1 MLHSKN
7 QTLTDMKYNITSK
20 TRNFAVLGLI
30 ALAVGCTN
38 LETNEVDS
46 IIIETGDGVPMGN
59 PEELL
64 AALYNSDMGAFT
76 DQANIYA
83 LFTHTTD
90 EMIPPTRGT
99 DWGDNGVWR
108 QLHQHTWDPT
118 HSYVLGTWN
127 QLNERVFKCNQILG
141 FNPTPEQAA
150 QAKFLRAFFMWH
162 VMDLFGKVP
171 YHEFNEGVDVNP
183 RVLTR
188 AEAFDFI
195 VKDLT
200 EALPGLANTGPKAE
214 NPIATQA
221 AANAMLARVYLNK
234 AVYTAANPEGPYTFA
249 KEDMDKVVQ
258 YADAVTAAGYA
269 LEEDYFTNFS
279 VDATKEIILTSAAGT
294 PENRYRMTLHYDQ
307 RPDGWNGFATLADFY
322 AKFDAADER
331 RGN

>member
-90 EMIPPTRGT
+90 EMIPPSSGT
-99 DWGDNGVWR
+99 DCGDNGVWR
-108 QLHQHTWDPT
+108 HLHQHTWDPT

-150 QAKFLRAFFMWH
+150 QAKFLRAFFLWH
-162 VMDLFGKVP
+162 VMDLFGK
-171 YHEFNEGVDVNP
+171 
-183 RVLTR
+183 
-188 AEAFDFI
+188 
-195 VKDLT
+195 
-200 EALPGLANTGPKAE
+200 
-214 NPIATQA
+214 
-221 AANAMLARVYLNK
+221 
-234 AVYTAANPEGPYTFA
+234 
-249 KEDMDKVVQ
+249 
-258 YADAVTAAGYA
+258 
-269 LEEDYFTNFS
+269 
-279 VDATKEIILTSAAGT
+279 
-294 PENRYRMTLHYDQ
+294 
-307 RPDGWNGFATLADFY
+307 
-322 AKFDAADER
+322 
-331 RGN
+331 